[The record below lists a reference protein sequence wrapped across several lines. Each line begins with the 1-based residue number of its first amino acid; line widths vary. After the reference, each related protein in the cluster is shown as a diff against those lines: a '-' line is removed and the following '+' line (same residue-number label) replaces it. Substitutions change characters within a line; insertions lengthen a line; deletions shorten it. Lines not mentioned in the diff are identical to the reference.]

1 MVPAL
6 DDFYAA
12 IQDSIDETILF
23 VTPLAMPSTIQI
35 AQEFILSA
43 TIIAVAFDITDER
56 MNFPDHTLVFLLKR
70 YIIISCFLVPTY
82 YHLLLSASVG
92 S

>member
-6 DDFYAA
+6 DDIYAA
-12 IQDSIDETILF
+12 IQDSKAETIHF
-23 VTPLAMPSTIQI
+23 VNPLAMPSTIQI

-43 TIIAVAFDITDER
+43 TIIAVAIDITDER

-82 YHLLLSASVG
+82 YHLLLSSSV
-92 S
+92 

>member
-1 MVPAL
+1 
-6 DDFYAA
+6 
-12 IQDSIDETILF
+12 
-23 VTPLAMPSTIQI
+23 MPSTIQI
-35 AQEFILSA
+35 TQEFILSA
-43 TIIAVAFDITDER
+43 TIIAVAFDIANER

-70 YIIISCFLVPTY
+70 YIIIPCFLVPTY